1 MNSPIAVQYALMCL
15 QELDQRNSEALS
27 PQDISARQ
35 GIPLP
40 ECEGI
45 LHRLEEAGL
54 VDCPEKTHFAL
65 TRPIEELKVLEIL
78 QALWAP
84 QNKVT
89 AFKIL
94 FQSQPPAL
102 RKTLEAVSSAQQ
114 LSCFPSEGSSQ
125 GCGN

>member
-1 MNSPIAVQYALMCL
+1 MNSQMTVQYALMCL
-15 QELDQRNSEALS
+15 QELDAHNSKAIS
-27 PQDISARQ
+27 PRDISARQ

-54 VDCPEKTHFAL
+54 IDSPENEHFAL
-65 TRPIEELKVLEIL
+65 TRPIEELKALEIL

-84 QNKVT
+84 QKKTT

-94 FQSQPPAL
+94 FQSAQPAL
-102 RKTLEAVSSAQQ
+102 RKTLEAVSSARQS
-114 LSCFPSEGSSQ
+114 SCFPSDGCAEGN
-125 GCGN
+125 GN